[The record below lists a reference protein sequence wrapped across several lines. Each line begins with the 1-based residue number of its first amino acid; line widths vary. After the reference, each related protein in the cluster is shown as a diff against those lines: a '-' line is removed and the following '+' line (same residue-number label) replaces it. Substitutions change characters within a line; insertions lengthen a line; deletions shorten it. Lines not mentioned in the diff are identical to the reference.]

1 MKPVKALLQV
11 ILSPTVL
18 LVLLHESLYINMPI
32 QTILILWN
40 IFIKIILTAP
50 SRRPRAPA
58 ERAFLFFWAAF
69 GKKILGFSSSLFL
82 PLLGRKPSFVFLR
95 TVTKKCSTEICLNVN
110 NYHWS
115 ARTSLFK
122 KRFWIFF
129 IFCCTGESLRIY
141 FEENLWEC
149 LFFIFC
155 FLKNVFPL
163 YSLTQ
168 EILYI
173 L

>member
-1 MKPVKALLQV
+1 MYIVFILNCEPVKALLQV

-18 LVLLHESLYINMPI
+18 LVLLHESLYINTSI

-40 IFIKIILTAP
+40 IFIKIIPMAP
-50 SRRPRAPA
+50 SHRPRAPA

-82 PLLGRKPSFVFLR
+82 PLLGRKSSFVFMR

-129 IFCCTGESLRIY
+129 IFCYTGESL
-141 FEENLWEC
+141 
-149 LFFIFC
+149 
-155 FLKNVFPL
+155 
-163 YSLTQ
+163 YSVTQ